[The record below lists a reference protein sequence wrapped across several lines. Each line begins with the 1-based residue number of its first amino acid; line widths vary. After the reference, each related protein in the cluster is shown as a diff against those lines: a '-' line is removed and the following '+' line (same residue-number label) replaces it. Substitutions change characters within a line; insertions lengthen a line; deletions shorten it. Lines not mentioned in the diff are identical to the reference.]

1 VNPYLNRLMIR
12 DPAQFYGRQR
22 ELAFILNRIGAERPQ
37 SVSLVGERRMGKSS
51 TLFHLTARHVQER
64 FLPGK
69 KPLGIVFL
77 DFQQLRNITLDE
89 FFALLCPSIQAV
101 YRELSDSGPPGYT
114 AFQRQLDELK
124 KQGRALVLL
133 LDEFDAVTSN
143 PAFSREF
150 YSFLRSAANH
160 YAVAYV
166 TSSKIELQ
174 RLCHSAEI
182 ADSPFFNI
190 FSNLHLRPFSA
201 EEALELIQ
209 VPSDQQGTSLA
220 SYADH
225 IVEIAGYFP
234 FYLQIACCAY
244 FDCLTESRGRTP
256 ARDEVE
262 SRFLEEASPHYDYL
276 LEHMSE
282 DGFRVL
288 TQLARDIQPGPESI
302 YIATNLVKD
311 GYVIQ
316 ESGTY
321 RIASGLFANHLKSAL
336 SSSDFRRSGG
346 QRTSA
351 YPVAV
356 EPGTRIQQY
365 QVVCKVGEGG
375 MGAVYRGK
383 DTLLERAVALKIIRQ
398 DLMNADVSKRRF
410 LQEARVSAALSH
422 PTITSV
428 YELLEFEGQVAIIM
442 EWLEGQTLKEKL
454 AKEGAI
460 AWKNLTPWMVQACEG
475 LDAAYRQGVIHRDIK
490 SANLFITSQ
499 NDLKILDFGLAKL
512 VTTSRPDLLPSEL
525 TSQGAVLGT
534 VDYMSPEQAC
544 GQPVDHRSDLFSL
557 GIVMFEAL
565 TGRLPFHRNSLAATL
580 HAIVNEPAPDLDLFR
595 MKVDGRL
602 GKVLYRL
609 LEKQPGRRYQTAA
622 QLRHDLQELAGRQP
636 RLFRWWR

>member
-1 VNPYLNRLMIR
+1 MIR
-12 DPAQFYGRQR
+12 DPAEFYGRQR

-51 TLFHLTARHVQER
+51 TLFHLTARHIQER

-69 KPLGIVFL
+69 NPLGLVFL
-77 DFQQLRNITLDE
+77 DFQQLRNITLDD
-89 FFALLCPSIQAV
+89 FFALLCPSTQAV
-101 YRELSDSGPPGYT
+101 YPDLPDLGPPGYM

-124 KQGRALVLL
+124 KQGRALVML

-143 PAFSREF
+143 PAFSQEF

-174 RLCHSAEI
+174 KLCHSTEI

-190 FSNLHLRPFSA
+190 FSNLHLRPFSR
-201 EEALELIQ
+201 EEALELIR
-209 VPSDQQGTSLA
+209 VPSDLHGIPLA
-220 SYADH
+220 PYVDH
-225 IVEIAGYFP
+225 IIEIAGYFP

-244 FDCLTESRGRTP
+244 FDCLSESGGSPP
-256 ARDEVE
+256 ARNEVE

-276 LEHMSE
+276 LEQMSE
-282 DGFRVL
+282 DSFRVL
-288 TQLARDIQPGPESI
+288 TQLARDVQPGPESI
-302 YIATNLVKD
+302 YIATSLAKD

-321 RIASGLFANHLKSAL
+321 RIASRLLANHLKNAL
-336 SSSDFRRSGG
+336 SSSDFRRPGEQG
-346 QRTSA
+346 TSA
-351 YPVAV
+351 YSVAV
-356 EPGTRIQQY
+356 APGTRIQQY
-365 QVVCKVGEGG
+365 QVVCKIGEGG

-383 DTLLERAVALKIIRQ
+383 DTLLERAVALKVIRQ
-398 DLMNADVSKRRF
+398 DLMNAEVSKRRF

-422 PTITSV
+422 PAITSV
-428 YELLEFEGQVAIIM
+428 YELLEFEGQVAIVM

-454 AKEGAI
+454 TKEGAI
-460 AWKNLTPWMVQACEG
+460 GWKKLTPLMVQACEG

-512 VTTSRPDLLPSEL
+512 VGAGSPDLLSSQL

-565 TGRLPFHRNSLAATL
+565 TGKLPFRRNSLPATL
-580 HAIVNEPAPDLDLFR
+580 HAIVNDPAPDLDLFR
-595 MKVDGRL
+595 MTVDERL
-602 GKVLYRL
+602 EKVLYRL
-609 LEKQPGRRYQTAA
+609 LEKQPGRRFQTAA

-636 RLFRWWR
+636 RFLRWWK